1 MNVNGKSRANK
12 IRVAYVESKGHH
24 VHMLPCG
31 AFGSTRGL
39 FNLAKSIGFDG
50 TENTFWQRLKRAGG
64 SMTLAELAV
73 PANKVHAT
81 TKRRTQSDDVAAAIA
96 ALDARKAAM
105 R

>member
-39 FNLAKSIGFDG
+39 FNLAKSIGERSYK
-50 TENTFWQRLKRAGG
+50 TNVE
-64 SMTLAELAV
+64 
-73 PANKVHAT
+73 
-81 TKRRTQSDDVAAAIA
+81 
-96 ALDARKAAM
+96 
-105 R
+105 